1 MFRIGIGFDLHKFE
15 TGRKLVIGGV
25 EIPFEKG
32 FKAHSDGDIF
42 FHSLTDALL
51 GAIGYGDIGELF
63 PDTDD
68 RWKNVESS
76 VFLKKAY
83 SIVKEKGYEIVNID
97 SVIIMEKPK
106 LKPYREKIIGNT
118 AKILEINSKNI
129 FLKGKTNEKLGFIGK
144 GEGASCYTVVLLK
157 KNLI

>member
-1 MFRIGIGFDLHKFE
+1 MFRIGIGFDLHRFE
-15 TGRKLVIGGV
+15 IGKKLIIGGI

-42 FHSLTDALL
+42 FHSLADALL

-68 RWKNVESS
+68 KWKDIESS

-97 SVIIMEKPK
+97 SVVIMEKPK
-106 LKPYREKIIGNT
+106 LKPYRKKIIENT
-118 AKILEINSKNI
+118 AKILEINSNII
-129 FLKGKTNEKLGFIGK
+129 FLKGKTNEKLGFIGEGK
-144 GEGASCYTVVLLK
+144 GASCYTVVLLK
-157 KNLI
+157 KS